1 MVLAPDCPKFEK
13 AFSKSTFGKVLGIFF
28 DTEKLAWK
36 LPPDKNRK
44 VLDLIH
50 EIENKESLSLL
61 DMQTL
66 MGNLN
71 HVSQMLPFLSNFRFN
86 LNKCLASFSSVPGSL
101 PLPHDARN
109 ELKVWKNFLLD
120 KLAWFPI
127 CQPQHPPP
135 LCAKVFF
142 TDAAGFSSK
151 SHWSGNIGCGVVG
164 LNENQDT
171 LLAFQLW
178 WPKKFITED
187 RDNKGTRFGDK
198 TATLEQ
204 IAILIPLL
212 LIPEKLFNQHI
223 IVRTDNIA
231 CVFGHENH
239 SMKKDETASIFI
251 RAVHLISA
259 FLGSKIHIEHLP
271 RCSDWGSE
279 TADNLSRE
287 RTTGFLETRM
297 LQRWK
302 HLDLPSTL
310 LEWLQNPTADW
321 EIPYQMLQ
329 HVKEKTS

>member
-1 MVLAPDCPKFEK
+1 M
-13 AFSKSTFGKVLGIFF
+13 
-28 DTEKLAWK
+28 
-36 LPPDKNRK
+36 
-44 VLDLIH
+44 
-50 EIENKESLSLL
+50 
-61 DMQTL
+61 
-66 MGNLN
+66 
-71 HVSQMLPFLSNFRFN
+71 
-86 LNKCLASFSSVPGSL
+86 
-101 PLPHDARN
+101 
-109 ELKVWKNFLLD
+109 
-120 KLAWFPI
+120 
-127 CQPQHPPP
+127 
-135 LCAKVFF
+135 
-142 TDAAGFSSK
+142 
-151 SHWSGNIGCGVVG
+151 G

-204 IAILIPLL
+204 IAFLIPLL
-212 LIPEKLFNQHI
+212 LIPECLFNHHI

-239 SMKKDETASIFI
+239 LMKKDETASIFI

-271 RCSDWGSE
+271 RCLDWGSE

-302 HLDLPSTL
+302 HLELPSQL
-310 LEWLQNPTADW
+310 LEWLQNPTTDW
-321 EIPYQMLQ
+321 RIPYKMLQ
-329 HVKEKTS
+329 HVIEKTS